1 MPDWLDQDIWTDLR
15 GAFERGQLVIFAGAG
30 VSAAGG
36 LPLWPALAADLVE
49 RVRRSGK
56 VDAAEEAEQS
66 LKRGRLVEAL
76 SAAQHALGAVTFGD
90 AVAKS
95 VDDRGKTVPE
105 VARAIAG
112 LRDKLQGVVTTNL
125 DRFLERAGEGEW
137 LETIRPVG
145 DLAQQRGFLWK
156 AHGTVQD
163 RATWVFA
170 RAAYDRV
177 MFGDPQYKATFGAL
191 YKARTFLF
199 VGCGLSDDD
208 LDLHLGEARALS
220 GEQPPMHF
228 ALLEGPILSY
238 RRKTLEDAGI
248 RILAYPRGQHDQVT
262 SVLRMLGGAPVT
274 AQASSVTQ
282 GPSPAQ
288 ARTTA
293 QAPSPAQAPS
303 AHSPSTVQGPTGV
316 PSPPPMAANAGPLLE
331 DEVLREVHGAILSA
345 GLSRTAL
352 LATVDRG
359 LVAGLHNASSV
370 AAQIWGDLAALNALG
385 ALLDGS
391 IPLRTVLVTAAHLA
405 SPRRETATFEK
416 AIRSLAARTAAPAPT
431 PKRGHP

>member
-1 MPDWLDQDIWTDLR
+1 M
-15 GAFERGQLVIFAGAG
+15 IFAGAG

-56 VDAAEEAEQS
+56 VDAADEAEQS

-288 ARTTA
+288 A
-293 QAPSPAQAPS
+293 PS

-316 PSPPPMAANAGPLLE
+316 PSPTPMAASAGPLLE

-391 IPLRTVLVTAAHLA
+391 IPLRTVLDTAVHLA
-405 SPRRETATFEK
+405 SPRREAATFEK